1 MRVLIIEDEM
11 MAQANLVRML
21 KSGFADMEIVNTIDS
36 VRGAVDYLS
45 TSPQLDVIFMDV
57 ELSDGVCFEIFRN
70 VRVEVPVIIVTAYDS
85 YAVKAF
91 EAGSVDYLLK
101 PVEMEALQR
110 AVNRVRE
117 RKVSSIELE
126 KILSLIGQEKSK
138 TYKEKSIVRCGD
150 TIIPVQASDIAF
162 FFSEDKSNY
171 LMTLSGERYM
181 IESTLDTLEE
191 ELDPE
196 KFFRISRGC
205 IVSLSAIKKVSRNV
219 LGKLTVITVP
229 ESPVEMTVARSRVD
243 NFMAWLG

>member
-21 KSGFADMEIVNTIDS
+21 KNGFADMEIVNTIDS
-36 VRGAVDYLS
+36 VHGAVDYLS
-45 TSPQLDVIFMDV
+45 ASPQLDVIFMDV

-110 AVNRVRE
+110 AVKRVRE
-117 RKVSSIELE
+117 RKVPSIELE
-126 KILSLIGQEKSK
+126 KLISLIGQEQSK

-191 ELDPE
+191 ELDPS

-229 ESPVEMTVARSRVD
+229 DSPVEMTVARSRVD